1 MASLT
6 QPLDSST
13 STAQLGLNHIVAE
26 EIRMELAEKL
36 NVWQLGV
43 VPLVGDFA
51 GAGTTTIRV
60 THVGGIGWDAKMVS
74 MPTETSAPTM
84 ANPTAG
90 YSSVTLGR
98 YGLAF
103 SESFQNRIISQPN
116 VRAAMGGEAFRAQAA
131 NTWFA
136 TFRERVCVTGATI
149 SGSVGSSGTTLSVDN
164 LIALAT
170 AFNTT
175 DGAED
180 GGSPIVMLDP
190 QQIEEAKAS
199 ARTEPAF
206 QGDLAGFTS
215 VQGVAGRIYD
225 NFLGLGMT
233 VVGTSDVQQSGGA
246 YQGFAFQRGGIG
258 YGVASTSPLQLNA
271 GANPVYVDE
280 YGLVVYD
287 VDNGL
292 NQQTAQVNALA
303 FMGFQLGSSDV
314 FFQRRVLSTT

>member
-1 MASLT
+1 M
-6 QPLDSST
+6 
-13 STAQLGLNHIVAE
+13 
-26 EIRMELAEKL
+26 
-36 NVWQLGV
+36 
-43 VPLVGDFA
+43 
-51 GAGTTTIRV
+51 
-60 THVGGIGWDAKMVS
+60 GGIGWDAKMVS

-90 YSSVTLGR
+90 YSAVTLGR
-98 YGLAF
+98 FGLGF
-103 SESFQNRIISQPN
+103 SETFQNRIVSQPN
-116 VRAAMGGEAFRAQAA
+116 VRAAMGGEAFRSQAA

-136 TFRERVCVTGATI
+136 TFREQVCVTGATI
-149 SGSVGSSGTTLSVDN
+149 TASVGSAATTLSVDN

-180 GGSPIVMLDP
+180 GGSPVVMLDP

-199 ARTEPAF
+199 ARSEPAF

-233 VVGTSDVQQSGGA
+233 VVGTGDVQQSGGA

-258 YGVASTSPLQLNA
+258 YGAASTSPLAL
-271 GANPVYVDE
+271 GPTVNPVYVDE

-287 VDNGL
+287 VLNGQ
-292 NQQTAQVNALA
+292 NQQTNQVNAIA
-303 FMGFQLGSSDV
+303 FMGFALGSTDV

>member
-6 QPLDSST
+6 QPLDSAS
-13 STAQLGLNHIVAE
+13 STAQLGLSHIVAE

-36 NVWQLGV
+36 NVYQLGV

-90 YSSVTLGR
+90 YTSLTLGR
-98 YGLAF
+98 FGLGL
-103 SESFQNRIISQPN
+103 SESFQNRLVSQPN
-116 VRAAMGGEAFRAQAA
+116 VRAAMGAEAFRAMAA

-136 TFRERVCVTGATI
+136 SFREQVCVTGATI
-149 SGSVGSSGTTLSVDN
+149 SASVGASGTTLSVDN

-170 AFNTT
+170 AYNTT

-180 GGSPIVMLDP
+180 GGPPVVMLHP
-190 QQIEEAKAS
+190 TQIEEAKAS
-199 ARTEPAF
+199 ARSEPAF
-206 QGDLAGFTS
+206 QGDMSGFTS
-215 VQGVAGRIYD
+215 VQGVSGRVYE

-233 VVGTSDVQQSGGA
+233 VVGTGDVQTSGGA

-258 YGVASTSPLQLNA
+258 YGVSSTSPLQLDP
-271 GANPVYVDE
+271 GLNPVYVDE

-287 VDNGL
+287 VQNGL
-292 NQQTAQVNALA
+292 NQQTNQCNAIA
-303 FMGFQLGSSDV
+303 FMGFALGSTDV
-314 FFQRRVLSTT
+314 FFQRRVISTT

>member
-1 MASLT
+1 
-6 QPLDSST
+6 
-13 STAQLGLNHIVAE
+13 
-26 EIRMELAEKL
+26 MELAEKL
-36 NVWQLGV
+36 NVYQLGV

-90 YSSVTLGR
+90 YTSLTLGR
-98 YGLAF
+98 FGLGL
-103 SESFQNRIISQPN
+103 SESFQNRLVSQPN
-116 VRAAMGGEAFRAQAA
+116 VRAAMGAEAFRAMAA

-136 TFRERVCVTGATI
+136 SFREQVCVTGATI
-149 SGSVGSSGTTLSVDN
+149 SASVGASGTTLSVDN

-170 AFNTT
+170 AYNTT

-180 GGSPIVMLDP
+180 GGPPVVMLHP

-199 ARTEPAF
+199 ARSEPAF
-206 QGDLAGFTS
+206 QGDMSGFTS
-215 VQGVAGRIYD
+215 VQGVSGRVYE

-233 VVGTSDVQQSGGA
+233 VVGTGDVQTSGGA

-258 YGVASTSPLQLNA
+258 YGVSSTSPLQLDP
-271 GANPVYVDE
+271 GLNPVYVDE

-287 VDNGL
+287 VQNGL
-292 NQQTAQVNALA
+292 NQQTAQCNAIA
-303 FMGFQLGSSDV
+303 FMGFALGSTDV
-314 FFQRRVLSTT
+314 FFQRRVISTT

>member
-1 MASLT
+1 MASLN
-6 QPLDSST
+6 QPLDSAS
-13 STAQLGLNHIVAE
+13 STAQLGLSYIVAE

-36 NVWQLGV
+36 NVYQLGV
-43 VPLVGDFA
+43 VPLVGNFA

-90 YSSVTLGR
+90 YTTLTLGR
-98 YGLAF
+98 YGLGF
-103 SESFQNRIISQPN
+103 SETFQNRIVSQPN
-116 VRAAMGGEAFRAQAA
+116 VRAAMGGDAYRAMAA
-131 NTWFA
+131 DMWFA

-149 SGSVGSSGTTLSVDN
+149 SGSVGSASTTLSVDN

-180 GGSPIVMLDP
+180 GGAPVVMLDP

-199 ARTEPAF
+199 ARSEPAF

-233 VVGTSDVQQSGGA
+233 VVGTGDTQQSGGA

-271 GANPVYVDE
+271 GSSPVYVDE

-292 NQQTAQVNALA
+292 NQQTAQVNAIA
-303 FMGFQLGSSDV
+303 FMGFALGSSDV
-314 FFQRRVLSTT
+314 YFQKRVLSTT

>member
-1 MASLT
+1 MAALT
-6 QPLDSST
+6 QPLDSSS

-74 MPTETSAPTM
+74 MPTETSL
-84 ANPTAG
+84 
-90 YSSVTLGR
+90 TLGR

-103 SESFQNRIISQPN
+103 SESFQNRIVSQPN
-116 VRAAMGGEAFRAQAA
+116 VRAAMGGDAFRAQAA

-149 SGSVGSSGTTLSVDN
+149 GTSVGSAATTLSVDN

-180 GGSPIVMLDP
+180 GGAPVVMLDP

-199 ARTEPAF
+199 ARSEPAF

-233 VVGTSDVQQSGGA
+233 VVGTGDVQQSGGA

-258 YGVASTSPLQLNA
+258 YGVASTSPLQL
-271 GANPVYVDE
+271 GPGSNPVYVDE

-287 VDNGL
+287 VNNGL

-303 FMGFQLGSSDV
+303 FMGFALGSTDV
-314 FFQRRVLSTT
+314 YFQRRVLSTT

>member
-6 QPLDSST
+6 QPLDSSS
-13 STAQLGLNHIVAE
+13 STAQLGLSYIVAE

-98 YGLAF
+98 FGLGF
-103 SESFQNRIISQPN
+103 SETFQNRIVSQPN
-116 VRAAMGGEAFRAQAA
+116 VRAAMGGEAFRSQAA

-136 TFRERVCVTGATI
+136 TFREQVCVTGATI
-149 SGSVGSSGTTLSVDN
+149 SASVGSAATTLSVDN

-180 GGSPIVMLDP
+180 GGAPVVMLDP

-199 ARTEPAF
+199 ARSEPAF

-233 VVGTSDVQQSGGA
+233 VVGTGDIQQSGGA

-258 YGVASTSPLQLNA
+258 YGAASTSPLAL
-271 GANPVYVDE
+271 GPTVNPVYVDE

-287 VDNGL
+287 VLNGQ
-292 NQQTAQVNALA
+292 NQQTNQVNAIA
-303 FMGFQLGSSDV
+303 FMGFALGSTDV

>member
-6 QPLDSST
+6 QPLDSAS
-13 STAQLGLNHIVAE
+13 STAQLGLSHIVAE

-36 NVWQLGV
+36 NVYQLGV

-90 YSSVTLGR
+90 YTSLTLGR
-98 YGLAF
+98 FGLGL
-103 SESFQNRIISQPN
+103 SESFQNRLVSQPN
-116 VRAAMGGEAFRAQAA
+116 VRAAMGAEAFRAMAA

-136 TFRERVCVTGATI
+136 SFREQVCVTGATI
-149 SGSVGSSGTTLSVDN
+149 SASVGASGTTLSVDN

-170 AFNTT
+170 AYNTT

-180 GGSPIVMLDP
+180 GGPPVVMLHP

-199 ARTEPAF
+199 ARSEPAF
-206 QGDLAGFTS
+206 QGDMSGFTS
-215 VQGVAGRIYD
+215 VQGVSGRVYE

-233 VVGTSDVQQSGGA
+233 VVGTGDVQTSGGA

-258 YGVASTSPLQLNA
+258 YGVSSTSPLQLDP
-271 GANPVYVDE
+271 GLNPVYVDE
-280 YGLVVYD
+280 YGLVVFD
-287 VDNGL
+287 VQNGL
-292 NQQTAQVNALA
+292 NQQTNQCNAIA
-303 FMGFQLGSSDV
+303 FMGFALGSTDV